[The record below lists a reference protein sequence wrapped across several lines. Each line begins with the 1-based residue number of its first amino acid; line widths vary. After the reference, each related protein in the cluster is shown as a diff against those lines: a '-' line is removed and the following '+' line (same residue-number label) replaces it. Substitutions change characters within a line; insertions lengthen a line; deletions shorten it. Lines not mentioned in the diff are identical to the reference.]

1 MGRKKIPTRSAGRIG
16 KEIGDLIGYVPT
28 KRRKFD
34 VDAKPTGRG
43 GRSGR
48 PDGSD
53 GPHPGGTTTPGNGS
67 AGSKTD
73 YSRPSGFRKGVRDK
87 VWNDSVEPRTGRVR
101 DPVTGQF
108 MSKKKPWDMG
118 HKPGQEHRKH
128 AADAERRGI
137 SRDDYLNE
145 HNDPNRYRPE
155 LPSSNR
161 SHKGEDKTDNY
172 AG

>member
-34 VDAKPTGRG
+34 VDAAPSGRG
-43 GRSGR
+43 GRSQTG
-48 PDGSD
+48 DSG
-53 GPHPGGTTTPGNGS
+53 GAHPGGGTSSSTGGTAPKPNYG
-67 AGSKTD
+67 
-73 YSRPSGFRKGVRDK
+73 RPSKFRKGVRDT
-87 VWNDSVEPRTGRVR
+87 VWTGAVEPKTGRVR

-108 MSKKKPWDMG
+108 MSRKKAWDMG
-118 HKPGQEHRKH
+118 HRPGKEHRKH

-137 SRDDYLNE
+137 PRDEYLNE